1 MCLLGLRDGASAV
14 RALAVLAEHLD
25 SVPSP
30 NWQLKLSVTL
40 VPEALMASSGRHRH
54 SVHVVHRLH
63 ADKNFQK
70 RKGKFKVFVGVGVA
84 CLCIR
89 VWGLCLCACGGR
101 KQTSAVCHSLPVP
114 LRQGLTQTWS
124 LCFLG

>member
-40 VPEALMASSGRHRH
+40 VPEALMASPGRHRH

-63 ADKNFQK
+63 ADKNSQK
-70 RKGKFKVFVGVGVA
+70 RKGKFKVFVVWAWHAYAYVCGVCASVHVA
-84 CLCIR
+84 AESRHQLSVI
-89 VWGLCLCACGGR
+89 LCL
-101 KQTSAVCHSLPVP
+101 
-114 LRQGLTQTWS
+114 
-124 LCFLG
+124 FL